1 MSVPS
6 PNTPWNPNVNSP
18 GQPASSTA
26 DVEAYM
32 RKIQELQIYVPL
44 LARMLDKINRGGQV
58 DDKTKNDQSAK
69 LKSLYNVLTSK
80 SKYIVLWFD
89 LMCGDSFNL

>member
-1 MSVPS
+1 MPVPS

-18 GQPASSTA
+18 QPATTSAA

-44 LARMLDKINRGGQV
+44 LARMLDKINRGGQT

-80 SKYIVLWFD
+80 SK
-89 LMCGDSFNL
+89 SQ